1 MKRGRRRKAGRP
13 SLLTPALTQKICSM
27 IIAGAYDYAAAG
39 ACGLSKDT
47 FREWMARGEGTDPDR
62 PRTKNYAAFAASIR
76 LAKSQA
82 RVGAEVMVKK
92 TDPKWWLSRMYRD
105 RPGEPGWTGG
115 EHIEV
120 SGAYGGAI
128 TVELSEEETKERL
141 SILAQAVKILRDLGV
156 EYEDP
161 EAIEVLPVK
170 KIE

>member
-1 MKRGRRRKAGRP
+1 
-13 SLLTPALTQKICSM
+13 M

-39 ACGLSKDT
+39 ACGISYHT
-47 FREWMARGEGTDPDR
+47 FKEWMARGEGTDERRPDR
-62 PRTKNYAAFAASIR
+62 KYATFATAVR
-76 LAKSQA
+76 LARSQA

-120 SGAYGGAI
+120 SGAYCGAI

-156 EYEDP
+156 EYEEP
-161 EAIEVLPVK
+161 EAIEVRPVK

>member
-1 MKRGRRRKAGRP
+1 VKRGRRRKAGRP

-27 IIAGAYDYAAAG
+27 IIAGAYDYAAAE
-39 ACGLSKDT
+39 ACGISKDT
-47 FREWMARGEGTDPDR
+47 FREWMARGEGHDKDR
-62 PRTKNYAAFAASIR
+62 ESRTRFAAFAVSIR
-76 LAKSQA
+76 LARSQA
-82 RVGAEVMVKK
+82 RVGAEVVVKK

-105 RPGEPGWTGG
+105 RPGEPGWTRG

-128 TVELSEEETKERL
+128 TVELSEEETEERL
-141 SILAQAVKILRDLGV
+141 SILAQAVKILKDLGV

-170 KIE
+170 K

>member
-1 MKRGRRRKAGRP
+1 MKRGPRRKAGRP

-62 PRTKNYAAFAASIR
+62 PRRKNYAAFAASIR

-92 TDPKWWLSRMYRD
+92 IDPKWWLSRMYRD
-105 RPGEPGWTGG
+105 RPGEPGWQEGP
-115 EHIEV
+115 IVEV
-120 SGAYGGAI
+120 NQNN
-128 TVELSEEETKERL
+128 VEVTISAEEKHERL
-141 SILAQAVKILRDLGV
+141 SILSQAVKILKDLGV

-161 EAIEVLPVK
+161 EAIEVRPAK
-170 KIE
+170 RIE